1 MIDVIINGLMQG
13 EQVECIKIEGFT
25 SIREAFD
32 RATKNWIVP
41 MYQTMCDYVYV
52 VIMLHTSQEPVGRIW
67 ADRKT
72 GKITGR
78 RFV

>member
-1 MIDVIINGLMQG
+1 MIDVIINGLLQG
-13 EQVECIKIEGFT
+13 EQVEYVKIEGFT

-32 RATKNWIVP
+32 RATGDFIVP
-41 MYQTMCDYVYV
+41 MYQTRCDYVYA

-78 RFV
+78 RFM